1 MTPAPT
7 RITENM
13 AALCGLEDVWYIAGA
28 SLRSRTA
35 VNQRVGRMSDGLLRV
50 FVLLLQYTCL
60 LSFSF
65 CVNFQDELADILK
78 ENVVVNC

>member
-13 AALCGLEDVWYIAGA
+13 VALCGLEDVWYIAGA

-35 VNQRVGRMSDGLLRV
+35 VNQRVGRMSDGFLIVAFCNVIEMQCFILITLL
-50 FVLLLQYTCL
+50 
-60 LSFSF
+60 
-65 CVNFQDELADILK
+65 
-78 ENVVVNC
+78 